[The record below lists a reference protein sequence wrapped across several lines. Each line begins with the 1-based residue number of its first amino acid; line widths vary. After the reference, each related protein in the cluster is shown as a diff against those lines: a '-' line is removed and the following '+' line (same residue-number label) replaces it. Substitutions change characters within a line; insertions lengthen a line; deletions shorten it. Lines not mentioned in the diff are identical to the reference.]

1 MSFVYAFLIAG
12 CVCAL
17 TQLLASLKM
26 KFSLVAL
33 LLMVQGGGLCTKPG
47 LVDWLNGLSG
57 GGLGVTAVGCGNG
70 AFTAGVALAN
80 TGAIIPLLLTAA
92 LNIILVAMGAACGRL
107 LRKRFSKVFGK
118 KERD

>member
-33 LLMVQGGGLCTKPG
+33 LLMVLGGGLCTKLG

-80 TGAIIPLLLTAA
+80 TGAITPLLLTAA

-107 LRKRFSKVFGK
+107 LRKRFPKVFAK
-118 KERD
+118 KEGN